1 MKKRII
7 SFMLSTFLAIGLL
20 GGLILPV
27 SANSGAANKL
37 LARQPLTPTKIFLVK
52 PEIQDLGKHFI
63 LTGGLSATNTSVSG
77 LSVIVTIDGKFLGRT
92 RTNEIGLFLLKVNE
106 DLPAGSYKLSANF
119 TGTHL
124 LAPSSTSTA
133 LQIRSSDVRIQT
145 VPPIAGVTFLMDG
158 RQFVSGEDGLAKI
171 SIFKTG
177 NYRLE
182 VLVDQYNNPTQRIEF
197 GRWEEESY
205 QPFRDV
211 QVPVSGTI
219 EAGVNV
225 FHQVGLNFVDL
236 EGYPVDPQ
244 RISGISIKS
253 LQGDIFDYQNEQARW
268 VPASRVARRQKGL
281 EETKL
286 LYSVISVTVD
296 GSNVVNQSQQRFF
309 TSPNDTLTISLL
321 LYSLQVSAKDA
332 LFGSPVGKAVQLK
345 FPDRKTENYP
355 MDSAGM
361 VKIPSLARGIYQV
374 EIVNSDG
381 LKASTPVALSR
392 NQVVQQSVITYL
404 DLAVVGSLGLLIAL
418 SLIFFGRPWLLVSR
432 KRRLQV
438 KPPVVRGTG
447 PISIHDQ

>member
-1 MKKRII
+1 MKKSIV
-7 SFMLSTFLAIGLL
+7 SYLLSTFLALGLL
-20 GGLILPV
+20 GGWIMPV
-27 SANSGAANKL
+27 SANSGAADKL
-37 LARQPLTPTKIFLVK
+37 LAKQPLTPTKISLVK

-63 LTGGLSATNTSVSG
+63 LTGGMSASNASVSG

-106 DLPAGSYKLSANF
+106 DLPAGSFKLSANF
-119 TGTHL
+119 TGTRL
-124 LAPSSTSTA
+124 LAPSSTSTT
-133 LQIRSSDVRIQT
+133 LQIRPSDVRIQT
-145 VPPIAGVTFLMDG
+145 VPPVAGVTFLMDG

-171 SIFKTG
+171 SIFKSG

-182 VLVDQYNNPTQRIEF
+182 VLVNQYNNPTQRIEF
-197 GRWEEESY
+197 GRWQEESY
-205 QPFRDV
+205 QSFRDV
-211 QVPVSGTI
+211 QVPVAGTI
-219 EAGVNV
+219 QAGVNV

-236 EGYPVDPQ
+236 EGYPVDPK

-253 LQGDIFDYQNEQARW
+253 LQGDIFNYQNEQARW
-268 VPASRVARRQKGL
+268 VPASRVARRQGGL

-345 FPDRKTENYP
+345 FPDGKTVIFP
-355 MDSAGM
+355 MDSAGS

-374 EIVNSDG
+374 EIVSSTG

-404 DLAVVGSLGLLIAL
+404 DLAVVGGLGLLIAL
-418 SLIFFGRPWLLVSR
+418 SLFFFGRPWLLISR
-432 KRRLQV
+432 VRRLKV
-438 KPPVVRGTG
+438 KPPVVRETG
-447 PISIHDQ
+447 RLSIHDQ